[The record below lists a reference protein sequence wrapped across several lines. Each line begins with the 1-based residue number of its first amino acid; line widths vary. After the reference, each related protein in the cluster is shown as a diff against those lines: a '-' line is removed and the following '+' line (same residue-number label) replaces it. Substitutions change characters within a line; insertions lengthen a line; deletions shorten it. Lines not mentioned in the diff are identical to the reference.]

1 MALIKYIT
9 DVQFDF
15 GAVKLLADECAK
27 ANIRRPLLVTDKGVV
42 AAGVA
47 EQALAAVR
55 GKLPLAVFDDT
66 PGNPTEAAVELALAA
81 YRAHDADGVIAV
93 GGGSSIDLAKAL
105 AILATH
111 PAPLAQYCT
120 IDGGAAKISAACAP
134 LIAIPTTS
142 GTGSEVA
149 RGAIIVLADGRKVGF
164 HSWHLVPK
172 TAICDPDLTLGLPP
186 GLTAATGMDAVAHCI
201 ETFLA
206 PAFNPPAEGIALDG
220 LERAMKWIRIAV
232 NDGRNREARQHM
244 MSASMQGALAF
255 QKGLGAVHSL
265 SHALGSYRGKTLHHG
280 TLNAVVL
287 PAVLRFNESAETVV
301 ANDKV
306 MKLRRAMGL
315 AADGKVDQFI
325 AQINADIGLPNGLAA
340 MGVPESFID
349 ETIAKAM
356 KDHCHATNPRVATA
370 EEYRQ
375 MIRESW

>member
-1 MALIKYIT
+1 MPLIKYIT
-9 DVQFDF
+9 DIQFDF
-15 GAVKLLADECAK
+15 GAVKLLAEECAK
-27 ANIRRPLLVTDKGVV
+27 AGITRPLVVTDKGVV

-47 EQALAAVR
+47 ERALAVIE
-55 GKLPLAVFDDT
+55 GKLPAAVFDDT
-66 PGNPTEAAVELALAA
+66 PGNPTEAAVEAALAA
-81 YRAHDADGVIAV
+81 YRVHQADGVIAV
-93 GGGSSIDLAKAL
+93 GGGSSIDLGKAL

-120 IDGGAAKISAACAP
+120 IDGGAVKITAACAP

-149 RGAIIVLADGRKVGF
+149 RGAIIVLKDGRKVGF
-164 HSWHLVPK
+164 HSWHLVPRC
-172 TAICDPDLTLGLPP
+172 AICDPELTLGLPP
-186 GLTAATGMDAVAHCI
+186 ALTAATGMDAVAHCI

-206 PAFNPPAEGIALDG
+206 PTFNPPAEGIALDG
-220 LERAMKWIRIAV
+220 LERALKWIRIAV
-232 NDGRNREARQHM
+232 EDGSNREARRQM

-265 SHALGSYRGKTLHHG
+265 SHALGSYRGATLHHG

-301 ANDKV
+301 ANDKYA
-306 MKLRRAMGL
+306 KLRRAMGL
-315 AADGKVDQFI
+315 PADGKVDQAI
-325 AQINADIGLPNGLAA
+325 AQIKADLGLPKGLAA

-356 KDHCHATNPRVATA
+356 KDHCHATNPRIATA
-370 EEYRQ
+370 DEYRQ
-375 MIRESW
+375 MIWESW